1 MKLYLSLLS
10 IILLS
15 CVGSKSIQQSEI
27 TAIYWGKSF
36 GLCRG
41 YCYSEYQFQAEGSRL
56 IRRSWD
62 TVHYPQTIEAFAP
75 KPDEW
80 TEMKG
85 LISMEEF
92 NQLPERIGCPDC
104 ADGGAE
110 WVQIIG
116 PGYSKKVLFEYGSSP
131 TGLEG
136 LLAKLRER
144 Q

>member
-15 CVGSKSIQQSEI
+15 CVGSKSIQQSDI

-36 GLCRG
+36 GMCRG
-41 YCYSEYQFQAEGSRL
+41 YCYSEYQFQAMESQL
-56 IRRSWD
+56 IRRAWD
-62 TVHYPQTIEAFAP
+62 TVQYPQTLEALSP

-80 TEMKG
+80 TEMKS
-85 LISMEEF
+85 LISIEEF
-92 NQLPERIGCPDC
+92 IELPETIGCPDC

-116 PGYSKKVLFEYGSSP
+116 PGYSKKVMFEYGSTP
-131 TGLEG
+131 AGLEA
-136 LLAKLRER
+136 LLSKLREI
-144 Q
+144 